1 MPDWVRHRFPETLPL
16 IHRLR
21 RTPCGGP
28 SYPWCSEVQD
38 PAKQLLRFLGYPAFR
53 SEPAIPGQP
62 GVSLQQEIVHKRWLG
77 MSTLLAILPTG
88 GGKSLC
94 FQVPALYRYFT
105 SGALTVVI
113 TPLQALMKDQVDGL
127 IEKSSVMCAGT
138 INGL

>member
-1 MPDWVRHRFPETLPL
+1 
-16 IHRLR
+16 
-21 RTPCGGP
+21 
-28 SYPWCSEVQD
+28 
-38 PAKQLLRFLGYPAFR
+38 
-53 SEPAIPGQP
+53 
-62 GVSLQQEIVHKRWLG
+62 